1 MNINNVMDLYM
12 YLAFGG
18 VIYLAFMFGWVLI
31 SLKKWNRSLNRRPTI
46 ERREMTTNEKIKQKT
61 KEYD

>member
-1 MNINNVMDLYM
+1 MNTDTIMDLYV

-31 SLKKWNRSLNRRPTI
+31 SLKKWNRITRG
-46 ERREMTTNEKIKQKT
+46 
-61 KEYD
+61 EY

>member
-1 MNINNVMDLYM
+1 MNINNVMDLYV

-18 VIYLAFMFGWVLI
+18 VVYLAFMFGWVLV

-46 ERREMTTNEKIKQKT
+46 E
-61 KEYD
+61 